1 MKVEQGLQ
9 VAGVQLVVQVAVDIV
24 TEAGVGTVQAL
35 AAADTAV
42 GIEVDTEVLG
52 MEVVDT
58 EGAGTEVDTVVVG
71 TVVVG
76 TVVVDTAAVDTE
88 VADMAADI
96 EAADIEVADIVFAD
110 IEVVDMVEE
119 VPVPLLLAAPESLQ
133 DLYIGFHNSDHTHE
147 LLALPPLPFPS
158 LSGSVHSSFYY

>member
-35 AAADTAV
+35 AAVDTAV

-110 IEVVDMVEE
+110 MVEE

-158 LSGSVHSSFYY
+158 LSVYP

>member
-35 AAADTAV
+35 AAVDTAV

-88 VADMAADI
+88 VADM
-96 EAADIEVADIVFAD
+96 AADIEVADIVFAD

>member
-35 AAADTAV
+35 AAVDTAV
-42 GIEVDTEVLG
+42 GIE
-52 MEVVDT
+52 
-58 EGAGTEVDTVVVG
+58 
-71 TVVVG
+71 
-76 TVVVDTAAVDTE
+76 VDTE